1 MKRFTEVVT
10 TVACEYSAKVSV
22 TGCICEAMSKMDRLL
37 ITPGK
42 CQIYCKTNPFKPTSS
57 STTTLLNEIG
67 KLFLWEIL
75 TWLSTLVSLALFS
88 RTIAGKS

>member
-42 CQIYCKTNPFKPTSS
+42 CQIYCKTNPFKPT
-57 STTTLLNEIG
+57 TTTLLNEIG

-75 TWLSTLVSLALFS
+75 TWLSTLVCLALFS
-88 RTIAGKS
+88 RAIAGKS